1 VAPVFFYA
9 VISKPY
15 RHHIFASPRLNVF
28 VSPARVL
35 PLEYVIFITQIPLLI
50 QIHRIYVAQ
59 ITAAARLSTSKWK
72 TTRYKPFPCN
82 VSFIPEP
89 LTG

>member
-1 VAPVFFYA
+1 
-9 VISKPY
+9 
-15 RHHIFASPRLNVF
+15 
-28 VSPARVL
+28 L
-35 PLEYVIFITQIPLLI
+35 PPDNVIFITQIQRFI
-50 QIHRIYVAQ
+50 QIQPIYVAQ

-72 TTRYKPFPCN
+72 TTRYKPAIAN